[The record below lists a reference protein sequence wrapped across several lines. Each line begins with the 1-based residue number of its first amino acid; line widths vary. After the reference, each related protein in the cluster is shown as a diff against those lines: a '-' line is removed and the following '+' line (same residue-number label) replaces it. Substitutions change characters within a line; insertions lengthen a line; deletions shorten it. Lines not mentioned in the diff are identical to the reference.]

1 MINMQKQHRKFYF
14 SGLEFLFTLF
24 FIVVFGLGLS
34 AQEKILIGKVTI
46 ENTGASEVTVLNTT
60 KKTATITD
68 EDGMFAINAE
78 AGDNLQISSVQTGEY
93 NQEVKEADFTA
104 ELFEIK
110 LKIAVN
116 MLKEVEVTEY
126 KSINAAS
133 VGIIPADFVS
143 YTPAEKDLMLA
154 KGNRGLSI
162 DGILNM
168 LSGRTK
174 KMKRN
179 LAVERDQMALAQIQ
193 SLYSDEYYIQKLKI
207 QEVQIPA
214 FQYFLLDNADFV
226 KAMKAK
232 NVKLTS
238 FLSLDLADKFL
249 KLQNESDKD

>member
-1 MINMQKQHRKFYF
+1 MVNVQKQDRKFYF
-14 SGLEFLFTLF
+14 PVWELSFALLSFFAFNHGLF
-24 FIVVFGLGLS
+24 
-34 AQEKILIGKVTI
+34 AQEQILIGRVTLESVGTPEI
-46 ENTGASEVTVLNTT
+46 SVLNTT

-68 EDGMFAINAE
+68 ENGMFAINAE
-78 AGDNLQISSVQTGEY
+78 AGDNLQISSVQSGEY
-93 NQEVKEADFTA
+93 NLEVKEVDFTA

-116 MLKEVEVTEY
+116 LLKEVEVTEY
-126 KSINAAS
+126 KSINATS
-133 VGIIPADFVS
+133 VGIIPAGFVS

-193 SLYSDEYYIQKLKI
+193 SLYADDYYIQKLKI

-249 KLQNESDKD
+249 KLQHESDKD

>member
-1 MINMQKQHRKFYF
+1 MTNMHRQHRKSFF
-14 SGLEFLFTLF
+14 SGLELLFALLLF
-24 FIVVFGLGLS
+24 VAFDFGLS
-34 AQEKILIGKVTI
+34 AQEKILIGKITI
-46 ENTGASEVTVLNTT
+46 ENVGTPEITVLNTT

-68 EDGMFAINAE
+68 EGGMFAINAE

-168 LSGRTK
+168 ISGRTK

-193 SLYSDEYYIQKLKI
+193 SLYTDEYYIQKLKI
-207 QEVQIPA
+207 QEGQIPA

-249 KLQNESDKD
+249 KLQSEPDKD

>member
-1 MINMQKQHRKFYF
+1 MINIQKQRRKFYF
-14 SGLEFLFTLF
+14 SGLEFSIALF

-34 AQEKILIGKVTI
+34 AQEKILIGKITI

-93 NQEVKEADFTA
+93 NQAVKEVDFTA

-133 VGIIPADFVS
+133 VGVIPADFVS

-193 SLYSDEYYIQKLKI
+193 SLYTDEYYIQKLKI

-226 KAMKAK
+226 KAMKTK

-238 FLSLDLADKFL
+238 FLTLDLADKFL
-249 KLQNESDKD
+249 KLQRESDKD

>member
-1 MINMQKQHRKFYF
+1 MTTAQNQYQKFYF
-14 SGLEFLFTLF
+14 SGWKLSSALF
-24 FIVVFGLGLS
+24 FIIAFGFVVS
-34 AQEKILIGKVTI
+34 AQEKILIGKISI
-46 ENTGASEVTVLNTT
+46 ENLGTPEITVLNTT
-60 KKTATITD
+60 RKTATITD
-68 EDGMFAINAE
+68 ENGMFAINAE

-116 MLKEVEVTEY
+116 LLKEVEVTEY

-168 LSGRTK
+168 ISGRTK

-179 LAVERDQMALAQIQ
+179 LAVERDLMTLEQIQ
-193 SLYSDEYYIQKLKI
+193 SLYPDNYYLQKLKI
-207 QEVQIPA
+207 EEDKIPA

-249 KLQNESDKD
+249 KLQSESDKD